1 MIRRTGLFAL
11 LVVPLVSACV
21 LTTIEGPAEPPRHPG
36 APVLPETPGTSSA
49 SSHDAEHG
57 ALGDHA
63 EHEQPG
69 PTEVSARHLLVSY
82 RGAQNASPTIV
93 RSKEEAEKRAAEALS
108 RARAGEDFKKLVA
121 EYSDEPGAA
130 ERGGDLGS
138 FKREQMVP
146 RFSDAA
152 FALAPGAVSD
162 VVQTEFGYHVIQ
174 RTR

>member
-1 MIRRTGLFAL
+1 MDPRTLKAGAADPGAKAFLA
-11 LVVPLVSACV
+11 
-21 LTTIEGPAEPPRHPG
+21 AEPPRHPG
-36 APVLPETPGTSSA
+36 PPVLPQAPAAPGSG
-49 SSHDAEHG
+49 SHEAEHG
-57 ALGDHA
+57 AADHA
-63 EHEQPG
+63 EPPG
-69 PTEVSARHLLVSY
+69 PVEISARHLLVSY
-82 RGAQNASPTIV
+82 RGAQNANPTIV
-93 RSKEEAEKRAAEALS
+93 RSKEEAEKRAVEALG
-108 RARAGEDFKKLVA
+108 RARAGEDFAKLVA

-152 FALAPGAVSD
+152 FALTPGAVSD